1 MRLTVIGRDPKQAEI
16 VISNEYV
23 SNYHAE
29 LIQLDN
35 GDMFIIDK
43 STNGTFL
50 DGSRLAPGKE
60 TPVRRGAD
68 VTFTAL
74 GIPLDW
80 SAVPYLKTP
89 EEMAELFSYVPE
101 AISNTVVIAQK
112 CNEEPC
118 FDLKDNGDPIKDKSL
133 IPGYTPEDGSDPKD
147 YLTKLTWEGL
157 KKRYGEITEAVKK
170 RADYELGIILGMGFA
185 EYYLNYAE

>member
-89 EEMAELFSYVPE
+89 EGVRQTMGIGSHYMNRIVVNGTGVSRFHATVREMSDGTLVSGQSVAPCLTSSLSRCTTIPWCLWS
-101 AISNTVVIAQK
+101 ASIISRWIAA
-112 CNEEPC
+112 PC
-118 FDLKDNGDPIKDKSL
+118 
-133 IPGYTPEDGSDPKD
+133 
-147 YLTKLTWEGL
+147 
-157 KKRYGEITEAVKK
+157 R
-170 RADYELGIILGMGFA
+170 
-185 EYYLNYAE
+185 